1 MPQILQFIMALV
13 VIIALALL
21 VSNNRK
27 KIRLRYIIQLLVI
40 EGALAYFFLHSAS
53 GLSVIKHVAGFF
65 DTLLAYAAQ
74 DRSSCSAA

>member
-53 GLSVIKHVAGFF
+53 APSI
-65 DTLLAYAAQ
+65 TN
-74 DRSSCSAA
+74 SWMI

>member
-1 MPQILQFIMALV
+1 MCFFPAREPYGPFMPQILQFIMALV

-40 EGALAYFFLHSAS
+40 
-53 GLSVIKHVAGFF
+53 
-65 DTLLAYAAQ
+65 
-74 DRSSCSAA
+74 